1 MARHG
6 SNTGIKI
13 VCQNRKAR
21 HLYQIDDTIE
31 AGMVLLGPEVKS
43 LREGR
48 ANLTDSY
55 VVFKGG
61 EAWLQNVHITPYKH
75 AVHYQGLDP
84 TRPRKLLLHKR
95 EIKRLTGKVQERGYT
110 LIPLKIYFRNGKAKV
125 ELALARGKKQYD
137 KREAVKKRDLE
148 RELGKKFKIR

>member
-1 MARHG
+1 MAKKI
-6 SNTGIKI
+6 NDGIKI

-21 HLYQIDDTIE
+21 HLYHIDDTIE
-31 AGMVLLGPEVKS
+31 AGIVLLGPEVKS

-55 VVFKGG
+55 VVFKEG

-75 AVHYQGLDP
+75 SSTHTSLDP

-95 EIKRLTGKVQERGYT
+95 EIKRLSGKVQERGYT

-125 ELALARGKKQYD
+125 ELALARGKKLYD
-137 KREAVKKRDLE
+137 KREALKRRDLD
-148 RELGKKFKIR
+148 RELAKKFKIK

>member
-1 MARHG
+1 MARRG
-6 SNTGIKI
+6 ESGIKI

-21 HLYQIDDTIE
+21 HLYHIDDTIE

-48 ANLTDSY
+48 ANLTDAY
-55 VVFKGG
+55 VVFKAG

-75 AVHYQGLDP
+75 AAHHEALDP

-137 KREAVKKRDLE
+137 KREAVKRRDLE

>member
-1 MARHG
+1 MARRG
-6 SNTGIKI
+6 DGGIKI

-21 HLYQIDDTIE
+21 HLYHIDDTIE

-48 ANLTDSY
+48 ANLTDAY

-75 AVHYQGLDP
+75 ASFHTSLDP

-148 RELGKKFKIR
+148 REFGKRFKIR